1 MAGFTI
7 PNTPDAY
14 NQNQAEPDSLD
25 FQVLGNHGNAVVSGC
40 AVTPGPSGATVA
52 VSAGEVIVNGVHY
65 PVSASV
71 SLSLTAY
78 ASSPFFDIVVGR
90 LASGTVSLVVL
101 PGTSGANPV
110 YPTITS
116 NDVVL
121 AAVWRPANTTPTTAM
136 IVDKRLL
143 VPTTTN
149 RVSSGSPSSG
159 TGANGETHVNSS
171 WTSDATLAGPLSVK
185 VGGTWYQVAR
195 YSSNFTAGTITANLT
210 GNVTGNVSGTAGA
223 VAWTNVTGKPTNFVY
238 SDGGTYSLNI
248 TGNAATVTNG
258 VYNDGGTYSIN
269 ITGSAQVGGRLTNSV
284 NVDPL
289 GGPYIGW
296 SNTFN
301 GFTVE
306 GGFRVTSS
314 NFYATGLG
322 STTSAANVRQLADG
336 RLAYSTSL
344 RELKEDIQD
353 LNNALDIVNSLRPR
367 TFKAKPQ
374 ATDTEVEQYIRENVP
389 TFGFIVDEVQAD
401 APELLD
407 FIKDNVS
414 GVKPIMWKTN
424 DLIAILTKAVQEL
437 SARLEALEA
446 Q

>member
-25 FQVLGNHGNAVVSGC
+25 FQILGNHGNAVVSGC
-40 AVTPGPSGATVA
+40 EVTPGPSGATVA

-110 YPTITS
+110 YPTITN

-149 RVSSGSPSSG
+149 RVSSGSPSAG

-171 WTSDATLAGPLSVK
+171 WTADATLAGPLSVK

-238 SDGGTYSLNI
+238 SDGGTYSINI

-258 VYNDGGTYSIN
+258 VYNNGGTYSIN
-269 ITGSAQVGGRLTNSV
+269 ITGSAEVGGRLTNSV

-289 GGPYIGW
+289 GGPYLGW

-314 NFYATGLG
+314 NFYLTGLG
-322 STTSAANVRQLADG
+322 TTGSAANLRQLGDG
-336 RLAYSTSL
+336 RIAVFTSL
-344 RELKEDIQD
+344 RKYKEDIQSFD
-353 LNNALDIVNSLRPR
+353 NALNVVNSLTPR
-367 TFKAKPQ
+367 TFKMKPQ
-374 ATDTEVEQYIRENVP
+374 ESDGVIEKYEYDNSVNH
-389 TFGFIVDEVQAD
+389 GFIVEEILEI
-401 APELLD
+401 APQLIDYGIVNNE
-407 FIKDNVS
+407 IKPRS
-414 GVKPIMWKTN
+414 WKTT